1 MQRENL
7 LELIEGDLGVLL
19 EDLVE
24 LLRLFVIGHEADHF
38 EDGVEAVAV
47 QLLLVSVATFELENF
62 TEVLV
67 LHIVHAGATGGL
79 HF

>member
-24 LLRLFVIGHEADHF
+24 LLRLLVVGHEADHL
-38 EDGVEAVAV
+38 EDVVEALAV
-47 QLLLVSVATFELENF
+47 QLLLVGVATFELEDF

-67 LHIVHAGATGGL
+67 LHIVHAGAS
-79 HF
+79 